1 MSRAELIEE
10 LRREREHAKRPDLR
24 RAVLELQI
32 YREEVRQQNEE
43 LIRAQR
49 ELELSRDRYA
59 DLFDSAPVGYL
70 TFDANGVVEEVN
82 LTCARLLNREVSDIL
97 HRPFLHYVADAG
109 LFVQHLTRCRL
120 GNTLVV
126 SELDLRGR
134 DEELR
139 PVEVRSHPVRRAG
152 RVLYPTTLT
161 DLSERRRA
169 EAERQELRLE
179 ARVALEANA
188 AKDRFLAI
196 LSHELRNPLAVI
208 SAGASVLSE
217 AGLPSPLAAAVER
230 IQRSTAAE
238 ARLIDDLLDA
248 SRLRQG
254 RLHVERKPVDLH
266 ALIEDVVAGL
276 SAGAPE
282 HSPRVSLEAS
292 RHHVD
297 GDSTRLGQVVSNLV
311 RNAQEATAGGGEI
324 QLSTSNPAP
333 DRIRISVTDTG
344 HGIEPDDLRRIF
356 ELFERGSGRPDG
368 VGLGLGLPM
377 CKGLVE
383 AHQGRIEAASDGAG
397 RGARFDVELP
407 LLAASESL
415 RDAVPIPEPT
425 PVPLRILLVEDSP
438 DLAEGLAAVLERR
451 GFRVTIA
458 SCVRAAMASASEG
471 FDVLISDLSLPDG
484 TGYEIA
490 RQLAR
495 RGPLR
500 AIALSGRG
508 SDEDL
513 RQCEEA
519 GFQAHLLKPVEP
531 RKLLRVLARVAKQ
544 SAA

>member
-1 MSRAELIEE
+1 
-10 LRREREHAKRPDLR
+10 
-24 RAVLELQI
+24 
-32 YREEVRQQNEE
+32 
-43 LIRAQR
+43 
-49 ELELSRDRYA
+49 
-59 DLFDSAPVGYL
+59 
-70 TFDANGVVEEVN
+70 
-82 LTCARLLNREVSDIL
+82 
-97 HRPFLHYVADAG
+97 
-109 LFVQHLTRCRL
+109 
-120 GNTLVV
+120 
-126 SELDLRGR
+126 
-134 DEELR
+134 
-139 PVEVRSHPVRRAG
+139 
-152 RVLYPTTLT
+152 LYPTTLT

-230 IQRSTAAE
+230 IQRSAAAE

-254 RLHVERKPVDLH
+254 RIHIERKPVDLH
-266 ALIEDVVAGL
+266 AVIEDVVAGL

-415 RDAVPIPEPT
+415 RDAVPTPEPT
-425 PVPLRILLVEDSP
+425 PAPLRILLVEDSP